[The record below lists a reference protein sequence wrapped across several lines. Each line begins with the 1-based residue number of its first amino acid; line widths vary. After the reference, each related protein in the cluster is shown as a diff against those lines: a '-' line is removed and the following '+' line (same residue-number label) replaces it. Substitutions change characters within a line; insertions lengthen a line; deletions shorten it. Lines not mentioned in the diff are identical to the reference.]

1 MDKNSKI
8 NVQNRSILCENWLK
22 RCSLNIFQRAFLND
36 LAQKWSIMVENCP
49 LSRIHFCKMGLFFPK
64 NGQYSR
70 PATMKKN
77 KNDSKKRLFLSG
89 NGWNKRI
96 EVFCKQSACYGHS
109 KHFDK
114 DIILYKLPAE
124 ILLVFMLRL

>member
-70 PATMKKN
+70 PATMKKIKMIL
-77 KNDSKKRLFLSG
+77 KNDYFWVEMAETSELRS
-89 NGWNKRI
+89 
-96 EVFCKQSACYGHS
+96 SAS
-109 KHFDK
+109 S
-114 DIILYKLPAE
+114 
-124 ILLVFMLRL
+124 LLVMDTQNTLIRISYYISYQLKYCWSLC

>member
-1 MDKNSKI
+1 MIDFGKLPFESYPFL
-8 NVQNRSILCENWLK
+8 QNGSIFALK
-22 RCSLNIFQRAFLND
+22 MV
-36 LAQKWSIMVENCP
+36 SIADP
-49 LSRIHFCKMGLFFPK
+49 LRW
-64 NGQYSR
+64 
-70 PATMKKN
+70 KKN

-96 EVFCKQSACYGHS
+96 EVFCKQSACNGHS